1 MRICYLKFMRLPLL
15 LMCLMVL
22 FSPNP
27 VLGQKQLSPAPKQSA
42 ITDTVELTS
51 LKHWPQPVKQVPP
64 EYPTPARQ
72 NNVEAEIM
80 LSVLIG
86 KDGKPKNIKVVTVKT
101 SFMKES
107 SAKSAA
113 SVPDPKYAKLFHKPS
128 IDAVMKWR
136 FTKPLKP
143 DSTTALVWV
152 NVPLKYQLT
161 VQK

>member
-1 MRICYLKFMRLPLL
+1 MRIYGVKFIRLL
-15 LMCLMVL
+15 LLLVCPTILL
-22 FSPNP
+22 LSNAIF
-27 VLGQKQLSPAPKQSA
+27 GQKLLSSVPQQS
-42 ITDTVELTS
+42 IVSDTVELTS

-64 EYPTPARQ
+64 EYPTLARQ

-86 KDGKPKNIKVVTVKT
+86 KDGKPKNIKVVNVKT
-101 SFMKES
+101 SFMKNAS
-107 SAKSAA
+107 IKPST
-113 SVPDPKYAKLFHKPS
+113 SVPEPKYAKLFHKPS
-128 IDAVMKWR
+128 VDAVMKWR

>member
-1 MRICYLKFMRLPLL
+1 MEFTVCKNGNFIFLIILASILCIQSYA
-15 LMCLMVL
+15 V
-22 FSPNP
+22 
-27 VLGQKQLSPAPKQSA
+27 GQKQSAPS
-42 ITDTVELTS
+42 DTVELTS
-51 LKHWPQPVKQVPP
+51 LKHWPQPTKQVPP
-64 EYPTPARQ
+64 EYPTLARQ

-86 KDGKPKNIKVVTVKT
+86 KDGKPKNIKVVNVKT
-101 SFMKES
+101 SFMKDAL
-107 SAKSAA
+107 AKPDTP
-113 SVPDPKYAKLFHKPS
+113 VPDPKYAKLFHKPS
-128 IDAVMKWR
+128 IDVVMKWR

>member
-1 MRICYLKFMRLPLL
+1 MEFTAYKNSNYIFLIIVILTLCIQSS
-15 LMCLMVL
+15 V
-22 FSPNP
+22 
-27 VLGQKQLSPAPKQSA
+27 VGQKQSALS
-42 ITDTVELTS
+42 DTVELTS
-51 LKHWPQPVKQVPP
+51 LKHWPQPTKQVPP
-64 EYPTPARQ
+64 EYPTLARE
-72 NNVEAEIM
+72 NNVEAEMM

-86 KDGKPKNIKVVTVKT
+86 KDGKPKNIKVVNVKA
-101 SFMKES
+101 SFMKDAS
-107 SAKSAA
+107 IKPST

-136 FTKPLKP
+136 FTKPWKP